1 MEFLLIVD
9 PTFSFS
15 KFEFWVPFSLEKSH
29 DKMKSLYWDAVVQ
42 VLGRAVGIDGS
53 KNMYR
58 SYTKTKST
66 AHMEL

>member
-1 MEFLLIVD
+1 
-9 PTFSFS
+9 
-15 KFEFWVPFSLEKSH
+15 
-29 DKMKSLYWDAVVQ
+29 MKSLYWDAIVQ
-42 VLGRAVGIDGS
+42 VLGGAVGIDGS